1 MSARRPDGDP
11 DAPIIELKGVEK
23 RYPDGT
29 VALRDVDLTVEAGA
43 LCFITGPSGAG
54 KSTLLKLVHC
64 AELASTGTVRV
75 GGNNPARLKS
85 RSIPFLRRNI
95 GVVFQ
100 DFKLLPAH
108 TVAENVGM
116 ALEVVGVS
124 PRTIRTRVK
133 QVLSQV
139 GLGGRGHMKPGSLSG
154 GEQQRVAVAR
164 AIINEPAIVLADEP
178 TGNLDP
184 ALSREILDLLVRIH
198 HKGTTLLVATHDPE
212 LLTRAP
218 DARLLH
224 LEGGRITRD
233 LPMEGRPV
241 GGGDG

>member
-1 MSARRPDGDP
+1 MSDGRPSADADP
-11 DAPIIELKGVEK
+11 PIIELKGVEK

-29 VALRDVDLTVEAGA
+29 VALRDIDLTVKAGA

-54 KSTLLKLVHC
+54 KSTLIKLVHC
-64 AELASTGTVRV
+64 AELASSGTVQV
-75 GGNNPARLKS
+75 GGNDPARLKA

-100 DFKLLPAH
+100 DFKLLPSR

-116 ALEVVGVS
+116 TLEVVGES

-139 GLGGRGHMKPGSLSG
+139 GLAGREHLRPGSLSG

-198 HKGTTLLVATHDPE
+198 RKGTTLLVATHDPE

-218 DARLLH
+218 CARLLH
-224 LEGGRITRD
+224 LVDGRITRD
-233 LPMEGRPV
+233 LPVEAGRNEA
-241 GGGDG
+241 GD

>member
-1 MSARRPDGDP
+1 MTDGRPGETDG
-11 DAPIIELKGVEK
+11 PIIELEGVAK

-29 VALRDVDLTVEAGA
+29 IALQGIDLSIGPGS

-54 KSTLLKLVHC
+54 KSTLLRLIHC
-64 AELASTGTVRV
+64 AERATSGTVRV
-75 GGNNPARLKS
+75 GGNDPSRLKA

-100 DFKLLPAH
+100 DFKLLPAR
-108 TVAENVGM
+108 TVSENVGM

-139 GLGGRGHMKPGSLSG
+139 GLGGRGHLKPDSLSG

-184 ALSREILDLLVRIH
+184 ALSREILELLLRIH
-198 HKGTTLLVATHDPE
+198 RRGTTLLVATHDPE
-212 LLTRAP
+212 LLTRTP
-218 DARLLH
+218 SSRLLH
-224 LEGGRITRD
+224 LEGGRLIRD
-233 LPMEGRPV
+233 LRPEPAPDDEV
-241 GGGDG
+241 TA